1 MLPPLSG
8 GGGGDGGSCAVGH
21 LVGAGQVYQAEEG
34 TALVSFGIRG
44 DSFVVGTITAEEVQ
58 DEQNPFQNLISG
70 AGWLVRAGV
79 NHVEASARDGHLD
92 ILLDH
97 DDDGEGEEGG
107 GSGSSSSSSAGD
119 GEGGALD
126 DLLVAKLARTAIG
139 HDSEGR
145 LILLQTSGAAAG
157 SDQDTAIPDGL
168 DLSELADVLVEAGA
182 VNAINLVGG
191 APSAMMVNGSAIVDP
206 AEPCSTL
213 VEGKRR
219 IGGGGDSDSYGGFA
233 DGSTL
238 PRCEIPVSSIVCVH
252 LDPPPLI
259 EGAGGVDSTP
269 SPTLQPASS
278 SSSAAAVPGGD
289 DWGGGGWDSSSGGG
303 QSSGDNTEEVR
314 LQWTRELCGGNST
327 GNATSLWEHLDDVEE
342 SVLRYKIAFWVA
354 AVLGM
359 ASLYLN
365 IQHQK
370 SNSSSTSRSAELGG
384 SAYSRQLQQ
393 QHVGL
398 VNGGTVKTGTGPT
411 SPTGIVE
418 MVGRGGG
425 SKRGSRSSRRK
436 RGSSTGGGYA
446 RVNGGDGDWDE
457 DGGLGGG
464 GAHAAMMDS
473 EEEVDLG
480 LAPARMSSRSK
491 RDKGKGGRLRKALA
505 KVSRGGGGGGGGG
518 DLDAAAMAI
527 NPFGGGGRGG
537 ARGGSGEVYDEEGT
551 WA

>member
-1 MLPPLSG
+1 MPALSPASQTSRAFEAVRPTAPLLEGESPEDARVRLDLDSREAAWRAAGGGNGCQAAAAGGMLPPLS

-21 LVGAGQVYQAEEG
+21 LVGGGQVFQAEEG
-34 TALVSFGIRG
+34 TAMVSFGVRG
-44 DSFVVGTITAEEVQ
+44 DSFVVGTITSEEVL

-92 ILLDH
+92 VLLDD

-107 GSGSSSSSSAGD
+107 GSGGSGSGSAGV

-157 SDQDTAIPDGL
+157 SDQDTTIPDGL

-206 AEPCSTL
+206 AEPCST
-213 VEGKRR
+213 G
-219 IGGGGDSDSYGGFA
+219 SYGGFT
-233 DGSTL
+233 DGSAL
-238 PRCEIPVSSIVCVH
+238 PRCEIPVSSVVCVH

-259 EGAGGVDSTP
+259 EGADGIDSTP
-269 SPTLQPASS
+269 SPSLQPTS
-278 SSSAAAVPGGD
+278 SSSAAAVPAGD

-303 QSSGDNTEEVR
+303 ESSGENTEEVR
-314 LQWTRELCGGNST
+314 LQWTRELCGGNGT
-327 GNATSLWEHLDDVEE
+327 GNATSLWEHLDNVEE

-370 SNSSSTSRSAELGG
+370 SSSTSTSRSAELGG
-384 SAYSRQLQQ
+384 SAYSRQLQRQ

-398 VNGGTVKTGTGPT
+398 VNGGTVKTGTSST
-411 SPTGIVE
+411 KSPTGVVE

-425 SKRGSRSSRRK
+425 GGDSKESFRSS
-436 RGSSTGGGYA
+436 T
-446 RVNGGDGDWDE
+446 D
-457 DGGLGGG
+457 
-464 GAHAAMMDS
+464 
-473 EEEVDLG
+473 
-480 LAPARMSSRSK
+480 
-491 RDKGKGGRLRKALA
+491 
-505 KVSRGGGGGGGGG
+505 
-518 DLDAAAMAI
+518 
-527 NPFGGGGRGG
+527 
-537 ARGGSGEVYDEEGT
+537 
-551 WA
+551 